1 MDENTIAQKIIFYGC
16 YLELYERRARIHS
29 YPVDCLV
36 GTDVV
41 GIVGA
46 EIKFCRRELKE
57 EKIET
62 TFASSRVCV
71 CFSLSLYITLGQV
84 VCFASQDENIWY
96 DCTTTMP
103 ATHTHT
109 HYNAGSTSLST
120 LFEYMC
126 DRTGCNDIGAANRPI
141 RNTRRPVCP
150 GRRGYGFY
158 VVILHV
164 GTAIWREE
172 KNTFSDKN
180 RKETNS
186 STARTTAMKQNLLL
200 FSM

>member
-1 MDENTIAQKIIFYGC
+1 MLSGTVREARANSLLSSRLFSWNWCCWYSRCRNKILSKRI
-16 YLELYERRARIHS
+16 ERRKNRDHVCELACVRLFL
-29 YPVDCLV
+29 PL
-36 GTDVV
+36 
-41 GIVGA
+41 IVYHTRTSGL
-46 EIKFCRRELKE
+46 FRFTRRKHMIWLHNNN
-57 EKIET
+57 
-62 TFASSRVCV
+62 ASH
-71 CFSLSLYITLGQV
+71 
-84 VCFASQDENIWY
+84 
-96 DCTTTMP
+96 
-103 ATHTHT
+103 THTHT

-141 RNTRRPVCP
+141 RNTRRPVWP